1 MELRD
6 YLSIARRRWLLIVG
20 AVAVCLGLAGALTA
34 QATPQYVSS
43 AKVFISTT
51 PSNSSEAYQGGL
63 FSQQRVSSYA
73 DMATGLELAQRV
85 VDSLNL
91 SMSATDLADKISAS
105 VVPNTVLLKISVTDP
120 SAAEAQ
126 RINTAV
132 VEQVQS
138 FVAELETP
146 PGAKAPLLKATVV
159 DPPRLP
165 ASPSSPQPV
174 RNLGLGFVLGLLVG
188 FGLAVLREVMD
199 TSVKSVEDVDELAD
213 TPVLSALPYDADV
226 ARTPLIAALPRNA
239 PRVEAFR
246 VFRTNLQFVEVDHR
260 SKAFVVTSSVPNE
273 GKSTTAVNVA
283 LALAQAGSR
292 VLLVDADLRRPQVGA
307 LLGLESNVGLTT
319 LLVGSVGIDDAV
331 QRHTQSGLHVL
342 TSGAKPPN
350 PAELLQSHA
359 MTDLIGQLRERY
371 DVIIF
376 DTPPLLPVTDA
387 AVVAA
392 QTDGAI
398 LVVRYGKTTKEQAG
412 GAVER
417 LHSVDA
423 RPLGVVLNMIPQR
436 RGVGSS
442 RYGYGYGYGLGED
455 APEPRGSVPPEHR
468 RQAKAEAVAREP
480 HESRSS

>member
-1 MELRD
+1 VELRD

-20 AVAVCLGLAGALTA
+20 SVAVCLGLAAALTA

-51 PSNSSEAYQGGL
+51 PSNSSDAYQGGL

-91 SMSATDLADKISAS
+91 SISATELAGKISAS
-105 VVPNTVLLKISVTDP
+105 VVPDTVLLKISVTDP
-120 SAAEAQ
+120 SAAEAR

-146 PGAKAPLLKATVV
+146 PGGNTPLLKATVV

-165 ASPSSPQPV
+165 SSPSSPQPV
-174 RNLGLGFVLGLLVG
+174 RNLGLGLVLGVLLG

-199 TSVKSVEDVDELAD
+199 TSVKSNSDVPELAD
-213 TPVLSALPYDADV
+213 TPVLSALPFDADV
-226 ARTPLIAALPRNA
+226 PRTPLITALPANA
-239 PRVEAFR
+239 PRAEAFR
-246 VFRTNLQFVEVDHR
+246 VFRTNLQFVEVDHK

-273 GKSTTAVNVA
+273 GKSVTAVNVA

-292 VLLVDADLRRPQVGA
+292 VLLVDADLRQPQVA
-307 LLGLESNVGLTT
+307 TLLGLESNVGLTT
-319 LLVGSVGIDDAV
+319 LLIGSVGLEDAV
-331 QRHTQSGLHVL
+331 QRHAQSGLDAI
-342 TSGAKPPN
+342 TTGAKPPN

-359 MTDLIGQLRERY
+359 MTDLIAQLRERY
-371 DVIIF
+371 DVIVF
-376 DTPPLLPVTDA
+376 DAPPLLPVTDA
-387 AVVAA
+387 ALMAA
-392 QTDGAI
+392 QTDGAV
-398 LVVRYGKTTKEQAG
+398 LVIRYGKTTKEQAG

-417 LHSVDA
+417 LHAVDA

-442 RYGYGYGYGLGED
+442 RYGYGYGYGLGESTP
-455 APEPRGSVPPEHR
+455 AAQTRVPE
-468 RQAKAEAVAREP
+468 
-480 HESRSS
+480 ESRLDEEADAVVREHQGSRSV